1 MKLLYS
7 NKAIC
12 GKFPERQ
19 FLLGDHI
26 VVRTGKDYNQ
36 AYFKGLRVVK
46 IINERIFEVQD
57 QITGS
62 VYETDTEEMFLDATR
77 LPVRPS
83 SAE

>member
-7 NKAIC
+7 NKAIR

-46 IINERIFEVQD
+46 ILNERIFEVQD

-62 VYETDTEEMFLDATR
+62 VYETDIEEMFLDATR
-77 LPVRPS
+77 LPVRSS